1 MAGANAPP
9 LLLLLAIL
17 LPLMVSSSSSSS
29 SSSSVHRLPPAFSL
43 SSSSPP
49 RTLRRPSAASTTIA
63 AATAP
68 PSESDGDDVAVVGC
82 GVLGTSLCRMLL
94 SHPSF
99 SSRSVVGITRGTSRH
114 DEIRGAVLEQLGV
127 GTDDEEREEDGCASR
142 GGRFRLLTME
152 EATRDGRSGRTYRDV
167 VFCAPPSGFDDY
179 PGAIDAAAET
189 LWSGPD
195 GGGSFAFT
203 SSGVVYGDGSGG
215 VVDEASPTSPDS
227 ESNPRVS
234 RMINAER
241 NALSRGGCAIRLAGL
256 YTLERGAHNYWLE
269 RFGTRTGTDKA
280 QGRGDG
286 IVNLLHYDDAAGAVM
301 AALVAG
307 PGVNSGRTFLISDGS
322 PTSRRGICESAL
334 VHPRYGGFG
343 MPSFASDDDDDD
355 GKGKDEGAVGGR
367 SNNAR
372 GKVYD
377 GRWSNDA
384 LRWKPTYPSFDEF
397 MTSSSPFAS
406 SLNAAAAA
414 ASPPASSSKSS
425 T

>member
-1 MAGANAPP
+1 
-9 LLLLLAIL
+9 
-17 LPLMVSSSSSSS
+17 
-29 SSSSVHRLPPAFSL
+29 
-43 SSSSPP
+43 
-49 RTLRRPSAASTTIA
+49 
-63 AATAP
+63 
-68 PSESDGDDVAVVGC
+68 
-82 GVLGTSLCRMLL
+82 MLL

-179 PGAIDAAAET
+179 PGAIDTAAET

-269 RFGTRTGTDKA
+269 RFGTGTGTDKV

-384 LRWKPTYPSFDEF
+384 LCWKPTYPSFDEF